1 MPDGAQ
7 SWKMIKAPGSQNGR
21 IAQACDR
28 CRSKKIKCDGKRPN
42 CSQCLAVGFECKIS
56 DKLTRRAFPRGYTE
70 SLEDRVRQLE
80 FENNKLVNL
89 LDLKDEQL
97 EMMSKVHDFDKT
109 GKDQGPAAPT
119 QSSAPSA
126 DPAVCTPPQDDDE
139 EYLVRQIDRLMAH
152 DQYRGSSAGGIFI
165 DALIDKLKTRAPEAV
180 MPIANTFATAY
191 SPGTISLPSSG
202 PGQSKI
208 IPGSRLTCDKIITTF
223 FQEWHSMYNI
233 VDERDLLQKYEQC
246 MNNGGSVDHDPLL
259 GVTIALV
266 LAIGSLSSSSPASAN
281 EYTAVWK
288 EWFTTELQCGIPNL
302 DTVRALNLAL
312 LYSLHVGAVNDIW
325 HFRMMAVNASYRLG
339 LHRCP
344 LSLRRMTTAEPFT
357 VAEQNARRR
366 AFWVTYALDAFS
378 SAALGSPRLLLN
390 ESITTKMPSCE
401 EDEDL
406 EPCQLAWMTFS
417 RLLGSIVDAFYASAH
432 DQKHCSYKTIIK
444 FEDQLETWKR
454 ELPSS
459 LKFELNNGVAS
470 STTSSPSA
478 TPVHQKSP
486 LLLMM
491 YHYARILIHMPASAP
506 VDVHSTKGSGST
518 VASLQSAKMV
528 LQVLLYLHQRKVL
541 STLCIN
547 PSRLVMSL
555 TSVVLYSAVDYSKG
569 GALMQEAKGLVSNCL
584 KYLQNA
590 AESQVP
596 GALSPESYGWLEH
609 GCTIVVGASSSNEP
623 QGYRRRR
630 SSGRRSSTGARP
642 SVSQASS
649 SSSASSVAPS
659 GPTTSSSSNDAKI
672 ESPATSE
679 SSGAPS
685 TLSPDVDEM
694 LKYMGFES
702 TLFQNDGGG
711 FEKTEYQPAP
721 PAIKEEPRYDNDYM
735 DLWNSFDYSNL
746 LKEEAFV

>member
-1 MPDGAQ
+1 M
-7 SWKMIKAPGSQNGR
+7 
-21 IAQACDR
+21 
-28 CRSKKIKCDGKRPN
+28 
-42 CSQCLAVGFECKIS
+42 
-56 DKLTRRAFPRGYTE
+56 
-70 SLEDRVRQLE
+70 RQLE

-109 GKDQGPAAPT
+109 GKEQGPPPASAAPT
-119 QSSAPSA
+119 QPQTHSV
-126 DPAVCTPPQDDDE
+126 DPNVCTPPQDDDE
-139 EYLVRQIDRLMAH
+139 EYLVRQIDRLVAH

-165 DALIDKLKTRAPEAV
+165 DALIDKLKMRAPEAV

-191 SPGTISLPSSG
+191 SPGPNSWASSA
-202 PGQSKI
+202 PDHHSKI
-208 IPGSRLTCDKIITTF
+208 IPGSRLTCDKVITTY

-233 VDERDLLQKYEQC
+233 VDERDLLKKYEQC

-266 LAIGSLSSSSPASAN
+266 LAIGSLSTSSPASAN

-288 EWFTTELQCGIPNL
+288 QWFTPELQCGIPSL

-344 LSLRRMTTAEPFT
+344 MSLRRMTAAEPFSI
-357 VAEQNARRR
+357 AEQNARRR

-390 ESITTKMPSCE
+390 ESITTKLQSCE

-406 EPCQLAWMTFS
+406 EPCQLAWMSFS
-417 RLLGSIVDAFYASAH
+417 RLLASIVDAFYASAH

-518 VASLQSAKMV
+518 VAALQSAKMV

-547 PSRLVMSL
+547 PSRLVMCLS
-555 TSVVLYSAVDYSKG
+555 SVVLYSAVDYSKG

-584 KYLQNA
+584 KYLQGA
-590 AESQVP
+590 HEDHVP
-596 GALSPESYGWLEH
+596 GALSPESYGWLEN
-609 GCTIVVGASSSNEP
+609 GCSIVVGSSSEA

-630 SSGRRSSTGARP
+630 SSGRRSSTGTRP
-642 SVSQASS
+642 SVSQPSA

-659 GPTTSSSSNDAKI
+659 APITSSSSTDIKI

-679 SSGAPS
+679 SSGATS

-702 TLFQNDGGG
+702 TLFQNDSN

-721 PAIKEEPRYDNDYM
+721 TAIKEEPRYDNDYM
-735 DLWNSFDYSNL
+735 DLWNSFDYSAM